1 MGAVLDV
8 VGRPEAPSG
17 CVVPFVEQ
25 GVECLKDKRLV
36 LLLNRETHFSSSKSV
51 VIVIVL
57 TPLRSWLVATL
68 ARFSSTARWFA
79 GRSQLAF
86 AAVDVEF
93 DAGDVRRLIRDE

>member
-36 LLLNRETHFSSSKSV
+36 LLLNRGIHFSSSKSV
-51 VIVIVL
+51 VIVLVL
-57 TPLRSWLVATL
+57 TPLSVL
-68 ARFSSTARWFA
+68 APRKFGSLLTRCRWFA
-79 GRSQLAF
+79 GRSQLAH
-86 AAVDVEF
+86 AAVDVQF
-93 DAGDVRRLIRDE
+93 DAGDVRRL